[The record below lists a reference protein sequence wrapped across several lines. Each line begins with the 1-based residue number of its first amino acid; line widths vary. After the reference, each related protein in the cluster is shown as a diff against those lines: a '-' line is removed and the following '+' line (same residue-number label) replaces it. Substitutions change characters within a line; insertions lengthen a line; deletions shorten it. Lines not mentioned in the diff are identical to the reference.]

1 MSSGTEFDALVERAL
16 AEIPRAFLDLITNVE
31 ISVRDRPGREA
42 GRWKGASSL
51 MGIYLGPPREELA
64 SVVAQIVEPA
74 RIVLYRRNI
83 ESGCRAPEDVAR
95 QIRLTL
101 RHELAHHF
109 GFSDRDLKEKW
120 PEGA

>member
-1 MSSGTEFDALVERAL
+1 MSSAAEFDALVERAL
-16 AEIPRAFLDLITNVE
+16 EEIPAEFRALIVNVE

-42 GRWKGASSL
+42 GRWKGSGTL
-51 MGIYLGPPREELA
+51 MGLYLGAPRRELA
-64 SVVAQIVEPA
+64 DAEVVEPA

-83 ESGCRAPEDVAR
+83 EAGCRSPEEAAR
-95 QIRLTL
+95 QLRLTL

-109 GFSDRDLKEKW
+109 GFSDRDLKKKW